1 MKRLGVIGGM
11 SWESTT
17 VYYRLL
23 NEEVK
28 AAKGP
33 LNSAPLL
40 LWNMDFAPIAELQA
54 AGEWEDLTELMCDAA
69 RGLKAGGAEAII
81 IATNT
86 MHLMADAV
94 REAADLPLVHIADAT
109 AGAVRGA
116 GCKRPLLLAT
126 RFTMEKDFYRD
137 HVAREAEC
145 EVVVPDEPHLT
156 SVHNIIYN
164 ELVQGEIKSTS
175 RETYLNIIKYYQRER
190 GIDGVIFGCT
200 EVGLLIDQ
208 SMLDVPGFDT
218 SAIHCAA
225 AVAAILD

>member
-11 SWESTT
+11 SWESTA

-28 AAKGP
+28 AAKGA

-54 AGEWEDLTELMCDAA
+54 AGEWEDLTELMCEAA
-69 RGLKAGGAEAII
+69 RGLKAGGTEAII

-94 REAADLPLVHIADAT
+94 RDAADLPLVHIADAT

-137 HVAREAEC
+137 HVAREADC
-145 EVVVPDEPHLT
+145 EVVVPDEPHRT

-175 RETYLNIIKYYQRER
+175 RETYLNIIKYYQREH